1 MFANFCRGV
10 HEFCYR
16 ISLIYKCCREISIV
30 VALVVLCCL
39 RKSLLLC
46 LLNDVVVTFVGH
58 RTSLSSPKP
67 HLHSPRTSTH
77 PHSSHRHF
85 RSSHSISAK
94 QEIPEVNICTITAFI
109 VFFVHKRKNEKTE
122 VKLPV
127 FVFCPKRKK
136 PKNGSRIAFFVFCT
150 RSKKEKTEV
159 ELFFPFCTH

>member
-1 MFANFCRGV
+1 MALSVFANFCHGV

-30 VALVVLCCL
+30 VAVVVLCCL

-67 HLHSPRTSTH
+67 HPHSPRTSTH

-94 QEIPEVNICTITAFI
+94 QEIPEVNICTIIAFI
-109 VFFVHKRKNEKTE
+109 VFFCSQTKKRKN
-122 VKLPV
+122 
-127 FVFCPKRKK
+127 
-136 PKNGSRIAFFVFCT
+136 GSKIACFRFL
-150 RSKKEKTEV
+150 SKKEKTEKRK
-159 ELFFPFCTH
+159 